1 MGFPTWVLTTFALSA
16 MLKMTSSVKNP
27 VDIARLPVS
36 KEEHTFEDWT
46 IKYQK
51 SHILSSKCTNTDSGT
66 CAKQTADECQFCR
79 YSRELSLPH
88 MPDMVFPKNEL
99 SVLHISGAS
108 ISFNALDALK
118 EVTNGKLDIKIACSE
133 AWKESRQETGLADKE
148 IQSFDWTFST
158 DYRGSLSSRWAVE
171 PTELRIDMERLKQ
184 KEKILFYHELNLFED
199 ELHDNGIASL
209 NVKIRVMPSGFF
221 LLLRF
226 FLRVDAVMLRVNDTR
241 YYHDFSTRYVL
252 REFTSREGQM
262 AQLQI
267 PLPIITDPNEVAPLL
282 PIKTASFEKLS
293 YPTTPQ
299 ASTAT

>member
-1 MGFPTWVLTTFALSA
+1 MA
-16 MLKMTSSVKNP
+16 SSVKNP
-27 VDIARLPVS
+27 VDITRLPVN
-36 KEEHTFEDWT
+36 KEEHKFEDWI

-51 SHILSSKCTNTDSGT
+51 SHILSSKCTNNGACSQETT
-66 CAKQTADECQFCR
+66 DECQFCR

-99 SVLHISGAS
+99 CVQHVSGVTV
-108 ISFNALDALK
+108 SFNALDALK
-118 EVTNGKLDIKIACSE
+118 QVNNGKLDIKIACAD

-158 DYRGSLSSRWAVE
+158 DYCGSLSGNWTVE
-171 PTELRIDMERLKQ
+171 STELRIDMERLKQ
-184 KEKILFYHELNLFED
+184 KEKILFYHEVNLFED

-226 FLRVDAVMLRVNDTR
+226 FLRVDGVMLRVNDTR
-241 YYHDFSTRYVL
+241 YYHDFTTQHVL

-267 PLPIITDPNEVAPLL
+267 PLPITTDPNEVAPLL
-282 PIKTASFEKLS
+282 PIKTARFEKLT
-293 YPTTPQ
+293 YPTTQ
-299 ASTAT
+299 EVLNVT